1 MTIESKGVF
10 KMPNKM
16 IKPMKFKGKN
26 KKRNYFEGWYYK
38 CVTLD
43 RKTTL
48 SFIPG
53 ISINKENPHAFI
65 QVIYNNGESI
75 KTNYLT
81 FETNDFYYDYNL
93 NRLSIKNNLFSLDGF
108 SINFET
114 NNFTVRGEVKLLDQ
128 KPIKTNPF
136 MPSIMGF
143 FEYLP
148 FMECNHDVVSMS
160 HKLKGKIKLDD
171 KTIDFDNGKG
181 YIEKD
186 YGKSFPSKYVWIQS
200 NNFSDEL
207 TSLMFSYAKIPYI
220 GLKFN
225 GFITNLHYKNKEYRF
240 ATYNLSKAKII
251 QLDEHLVV
259 FEIKKGKYKLII
271 KAENSNTIPLAAPK
285 EGVMDHYIKEGLSG
299 FVEISLYEKQKLIY
313 NDIGKSAG
321 IEIMM

>member
-1 MTIESKGVF
+1 ML
-10 KMPNKM
+10 
-16 IKPMKFKGKN
+16 KPMKFKGKH

-38 CVTLD
+38 CVTAD

-53 ISINKENPHAFI
+53 ISINKKKPHAFI
-65 QVIYNNGESI
+65 QVIYNNSESI
-75 KTNYLT
+75 KTHYLT
-81 FETNDFYYDYNL
+81 FKINDFYYDYDL
-93 NRLSIKNNLFSLDGF
+93 NRLSIKNNLFSLESF
-108 SINFET
+108 SIDFVA
-114 NNFTVRGEVKLLDQ
+114 NNLAVRGEVKLLDQ
-128 KPIKTNPF
+128 QPIKTNLF

-148 FMECNHDVVSMS
+148 FLECNHDVVSMS
-160 HKLKGKIKLDD
+160 HKLNGKI
-171 KTIDFDNGKG
+171 TIDGTRVDFDNGKG

-186 YGKSFPSKYVWIQS
+186 YGKSFPSKYIWIQS

-207 TSLMFSYAKIPYI
+207 TSLMFSYAKIPYL

-225 GFITNLHYKNKEYRF
+225 GFITNLIYNDKEYRF
-240 ATYNLSKAKII
+240 ATYNFSKAKII
-251 QLDEHLVV
+251 KLEEHLVI
-259 FEIKKGKYKLII
+259 FEVKKGKYKLII
-271 KAENSNTIPLAAPK
+271 NAENSNTIPLAAPK

-313 NDIGKSAG
+313 SDLGKSAG

>member
-1 MTIESKGVF
+1 
-10 KMPNKM
+10 MPNKM
-16 IKPMKFKGKN
+16 IKPMKFKGIH

-38 CVTLD
+38 CVTFN

-53 ISINKENPHAFI
+53 ISVNKENPHAFI
-65 QVIYNNGESI
+65 QVIYNDGESI
-75 KTNYLT
+75 KTHYLT
-81 FETNDFYYDYNL
+81 FKINDFHYDFSVNK
-93 NRLSIKNNLFSLDGF
+93 LSIKNNLFFPDKF
-108 SINFET
+108 FIDYENKE
-114 NNFTVRGEVKLLDQ
+114 FTVRGEVKLVDQ
-128 KPIKTNPF
+128 TPIKTSLF
-136 MPSIMGF
+136 TPSIMGF

-160 HKLKGKIKLDD
+160 HRLSGKIKLDD
-171 KTIDFDNGKG
+171 KTIDFDKGKG

-186 YGKSFPSKYVWIQS
+186 YGKSFPGKYVWIQS
-200 NNFSDEL
+200 NNFSDDD
-207 TSLMFSYAKIPYI
+207 TSLMFSYAKIPYL

-225 GFITNLHYKNKEYRF
+225 GFITNLIYNNKEYRF
-240 ATYNLSKAKII
+240 ATYNFSKAKII
-251 QLDEHLVV
+251 QLEEHLVI

-299 FVEISLYEKQKLIY
+299 FAEISLYENHKLIY
-313 NDIGKSAG
+313 NDTGKSAG